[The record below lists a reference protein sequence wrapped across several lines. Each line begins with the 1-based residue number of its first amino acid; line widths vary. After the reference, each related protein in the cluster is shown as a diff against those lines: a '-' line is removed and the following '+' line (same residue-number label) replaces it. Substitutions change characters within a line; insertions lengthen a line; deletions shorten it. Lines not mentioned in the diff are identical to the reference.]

1 MAKKKIAINGYGR
14 IGRLFH
20 RAALADPAFSKNFE
34 IVAVNDLSEAHIL
47 AYLLKFDSVHRT
59 LDANV
64 SATETTLSINGKE
77 IEVLAQK
84 EVLKLPWKD
93 LDVDIVVESTGK
105 NTDKNSASQHLVAGA
120 ETVVISAPSKN
131 PDAVLIPGVNLEKY
145 NPDKHKV
152 ISMASCTTNSIAPL
166 LRLLCDEFG
175 IERGF
180 LTTVHAYTNDQRI
193 LDLTND
199 RLRRGRAAGLSIIPT
214 TTGAATAIGQVIPE
228 LEGKMDGVAMR
239 VPVPCGSI
247 SDLSLIL
254 SRGTNREEVNRIVK
268 KASDGKLKGILGY
281 TTEEIVSAD
290 VIDNP
295 CTGIFDSTLTSVL
308 NGKGDF
314 AKVYSWYDNEWGY
327 SSKLVDLLKFIVS
340 KK

>member
-1 MAKKKIAINGYGR
+1 MAKKKVAINGYGR

-20 RAALADPAFSKNFE
+20 RAALADAAFQKNFE
-34 IVAVNDLSEAHIL
+34 IVAINDLADPEHL
-47 AYLLKFDSVHRT
+47 AYLLKFDSVHRI

-64 SATETTLSINGKE
+64 SASETTLSVNGKE
-77 IEVLAQK
+77 ISVLNQK
-84 EVLKLPWKD
+84 DVLKLPWKN
-93 LDVDIVVESTGK
+93 LDVDYVIESTGK
-105 NTDKNSASQHLVAGA
+105 NTDKNSASQHLAVGA
-120 ETVVISAPSKN
+120 ETIVISAPSKN
-131 PDAVLIPGVNLEKY
+131 PDVVLVPGANLEKY
-145 NPDKHKV
+145 NADKHKV

-175 IERGF
+175 VERGF

-193 LDLTND
+193 LDLQND
-199 RLRRGRAAGLSIIPT
+199 RLRRARAAALSIIPT
-214 TTGAATAIGQVIPE
+214 STGAATAIGQVIPE
-228 LEGKMDGVAMR
+228 LDGKMDGVAMR

-254 SRGTNREEVNRIVK
+254 SRGTNKDEVNRVVK
-268 KASDGKLKGILGY
+268 KATEGKLKGILAY
-281 TTEEIVSAD
+281 NTDEIVSTD

-295 CTGIFDSTLTSVL
+295 ATGIFDSTLTSVL

-327 SSKLVDLLKFIVS
+327 STKLVELLKFIAS